1 MNVYTYTLIIY
12 LSFLQY
18 SYAYFAYYAQEE
30 DGIRKIILEDTIPE
44 WNKKCFNNELY
55 RSDMCNIGNLKPKC
69 ILFVHCAS
77 NFCDS
82 NVIESYHEYAKYNDV
97 SAIIFSGNPAYYA
110 SCSVPSTF
118 INKDMS
124 AFAKDNTMV
133 EVGYST
139 RSWPEAIKFYSYGMG
154 MFILSF
160 ACMLMCVYLRTTRN
174 FSRITGYFYSS
185 SYVTSINDTTN
196 DDDDES
202 EDNKENVKLRI
213 IVNSEYTKK
222 ETDDEESDDKEAHVC
237 AICLDS
243 FEEGESVSKLKCGH
257 MFKSPCI
264 IEWLE
269 KNPRCPLCNSVE

>member
-1 MNVYTYTLIIY
+1 MMNVYYYTVIIY
-12 LSFLQY
+12 LSFLQC

-30 DGIRKIILEDTIPE
+30 HAIRKFILEDTIPE
-44 WNKKCFNNELY
+44 WNKKCFNSELY
-55 RSDMCNIGNLKPKC
+55 RNEMCNIGYLKPKC

-97 SAIIFSGNPAYYA
+97 SAIVFTGSPAYYA

-124 AFAKDNTMV
+124 AFAKDNAMV

-139 RSWPEAIKFYSYGMG
+139 RSWPEAIKLYSYGMAI
-154 MFILSF
+154 FILSF
-160 ACMLMCVYLRTTRN
+160 ATMLACIYLRTSRN
-174 FSRITGYFYSS
+174 FSRIVGYFYSS
-185 SYVTSINDTTN
+185 SYVTSINDTT

-202 EDNKENVKLRI
+202 EDNKEKLKLRI
-213 IVNSEYTKK
+213 IVNSKYTKK
-222 ETDDEESDDKEAHVC
+222 EVDDNDNDKESHTC

-243 FEEGESVSKLKCGH
+243 FEEGETISKLNCGH
-257 MFKSPCI
+257 EFKSPCI
-264 IEWLE
+264 LEWLK
-269 KNPRCPLCNSVE
+269 KNPRCPLCNSIE